1 MGDDVH
7 RPGRDDNLTGVGT
20 PRSADD
26 GLPEEGGLAGGEV
39 DREIETGA
47 TSTADPASAD
57 EVRINRSG
65 SGGSGGPSTP
75 DPSVEGSTGSSMSE
89 LLAGEDDEERQPR

>member
-26 GLPEEGGLAGGEV
+26 GLPAEGGLAGGET
-39 DREIETGA
+39 EPAIETGA
-47 TSTADPASAD
+47 TTPSDPSAPADRA
-57 EVRINRSG
+57 INRSG
-65 SGGSGGPSTP
+65 SGGSGGAPG
-75 DPSVEGSTGSSMSE
+75 DEGSS
-89 LLAGEDDEERQPR
+89 GETLEEMLGETRDRDG